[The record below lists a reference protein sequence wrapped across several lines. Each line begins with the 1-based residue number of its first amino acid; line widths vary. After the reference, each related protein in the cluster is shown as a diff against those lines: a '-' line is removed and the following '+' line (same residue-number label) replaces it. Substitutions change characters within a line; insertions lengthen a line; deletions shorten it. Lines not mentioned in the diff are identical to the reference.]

1 MSMDRAVSL
10 LVACLG
16 SKKWARRDRTV
27 VSRLVEVVMLEKG
40 KLLY

>member
-1 MSMDRAVSL
+1 MSMDRVVSL
-10 LVACLG
+10 LVACRG
-16 SKKWARRDRTV
+16 SEKRAQQNCTV